1 MNSAVV
7 LSVLGTLLR
16 FQGAIML
23 IPLLVAVYYNEY
35 TMPFIVGIV
44 LTEICGIF
52 LWLRYKSDDEWK
64 HREAFATVA
73 FGWLTAAVFGTIP
86 FIISGISPIN
96 ALFESMA
103 GFTATGATILDD
115 IGSHSKSIL
124 FWRSMIQWIGGMGII
139 VLFIAILP
147 KLSIAGR
154 QLFRAEVPG
163 LKEEK
168 IKPRIRETAKIL
180 WMVYLLISSLQT
192 AMLYLAGMSIYDAIV
207 HTFTTIGSA
216 GFSPYGE
223 SIVAFNSPLIEAII
237 TLFMF
242 IAGVNFVLL
251 YRTVYIDHTS
261 IFRDEEFKFY
271 TAIILTATAVLIL
284 TLRYGIAADP
294 FTCLRYALFQVVSII
309 TTTGF
314 ASVDFNLW
322 PDSSRIVLVF
332 MMFIGGCAGST
343 SGGPTVVRVLLL
355 LKYANSELFR
365 FIHPRAVKPIK
376 FNGKVVPNDIIH
388 QVISFMVIYFLIFV
402 TSTFL
407 ISLMNV
413 DIITAFTASIATLGN
428 VGPGLN
434 LVGPMSSYNCMPPLA
449 KLIMIANMWI
459 GRLEV
464 FTVMVLF
471 TPEFWKK

>member
-23 IPLLVAVYYNEY
+23 LPLLVAVYYNES

-343 SGGPTVVRVLLL
+343 SGGPTVARVLLL

>member
-23 IPLLVAVYYNEY
+23 IPLLVAVYYNES
-35 TMPFIVGIV
+35 TMPFVFGIV
-44 LTEICGIF
+44 LTEMCGMFI
-52 LWLRYKSDDEWK
+52 WLRYKSDDEWK

-73 FGWLTAAVFGTIP
+73 FGWLTVTVFGTIP

-343 SGGPTVVRVLLL
+343 SGGPTVARVLLL

-376 FNGKVVPNDIIH
+376 CNGKVVPKDLIH

>member
-23 IPLLVAVYYNEY
+23 IPLLVAVYYNES

-376 FNGKVVPNDIIH
+376 FNGKVVPDDIIH